1 MYYVLTHTEHSKISS
16 TEQHDLASADPH
28 LRVSSLIDQAAAKA
42 GSRYKLARMIGRSD
56 AELAQWRKGVRAC
69 PIPAQALMA
78 EVAGLE
84 ATEVALY
91 ALIESEKDPQRK
103 EALVRVLGKGLLH
116 TIAAAS
122 SAIFASAI
130 WGSDAVAAT
139 VPQLIRC
146 IVLLNRKR
154 TALAF

>member
-1 MYYVLTHTEHSKISS
+1 MSS
-16 TEQHDLASADPH
+16 TEQPDLQDADPH

-91 ALIESEKDPQRK
+91 ALIESEKDPTRK
-103 EALVRVLGKGLLH
+103 EALARVLGKGLMH
-116 TIAAAS
+116 TIAVAS
-122 SAIFASAI
+122 SAIFASVT
-130 WGSDAVAAT
+130 WGSDAYAAGSAYF
-139 VPQLIRC
+139 IRC
-146 IVLLNRKR
+146 IEKLNRR
-154 TALAF
+154 QPLGAV

>member
-1 MYYVLTHTEHSKISS
+1 MPS
-16 TEQHDLASADPH
+16 TDQQDSPQADAH

-56 AELAQWRKGVRAC
+56 AELAQWRKGIRAC

-103 EALVRVLGKGLLH
+103 EALARVLGKGLLH

-122 SAIFASAI
+122 SAIFASGI
-130 WGSDAVAAT
+130 WGSDAYAAGSGY
-139 VPQLIRC
+139 LIRC
-146 IVLLNRKR
+146 IEWLNRKR
-154 TALAF
+154 PLPSF